1 MESLC
6 LSLDDHGIHWN
17 LPPEF
22 EIGGIS
28 LILVSMLQLGF
39 TLVILVLVLV
49 LIGCPIMVFLGF

>member
-6 LSLDDHGIHWN
+6 LSLDDHGIHCN
-17 LPPEF
+17 LPLEF

-28 LILVSMLQLGF
+28 LILVSMLQLGC
-39 TLVILVLVLV
+39 LLMILVLVLV